1 MRLVFSG
8 ADSPIEV
15 NRGRV
20 RTVEMENPHL
30 FTRVC
35 RSFIAGGDVDAFEPF
50 SLWDGDGSELAPVKA
65 LLVVTDP
72 LRLPWDSADL
82 AGKLPAVMESLLFED
97 EDARSVFESYGRQLA
112 AFAFRLTHQVECD
125 YRFNVEWDVRRYL
138 KAFGF
143 AANRGEGLPY
153 IEMLNTFLD
162 FASDMQLKK
171 VLVFVNLKT
180 FLSENEFEQFL
191 DRVFFHEFTV
201 LLLESKACA
210 IDYEYEDKT
219 VIDQHFLEI

>member
-50 SLWDGDGSELAPVKA
+50 SLWDGDESELAPAKA

-97 EDARSVFESYGRQLA
+97 EDARSAFESYGRQLA
-112 AFAFRLTHQVECD
+112 AFAFCLTHQVECD

>member
-1 MRLVFSG
+1 MRLMLSG
-8 ADSPIEV
+8 ADGPIKV
-15 NRGRV
+15 DRGRV
-20 RTVEMENPHL
+20 RTVEIENPRL

-35 RSFIAGGDVDAFEPF
+35 RSFIAGGDTDTLEPF
-50 SLWDGDGSELAPVKA
+50 SLWDGDGSELVPAKA
-65 LLVVTDP
+65 LFVVTDP

-82 AGKLPAVMESLLFED
+82 SGKLPAVMESLLFED
-97 EDARSVFESYGRQLA
+97 EDARSAFEDYGRQLA
-112 AFAFRLTHQVECD
+112 AFTFRLTHQVESD
-125 YRFNVEWDVRRYL
+125 YQFNVEWDVRRYL

-143 AANRGEGLPY
+143 AANRDEGLPY

-191 DRVFFHEFTV
+191 DRVFFHDFTV
-201 LLLESKACA
+201 LLLEGKACA

-219 VIDQHFLEI
+219 VIDRHFLEI